1 MKMGKRMVSAW
12 LAGCMCFLLL
22 FGNGC
27 FISAAEPDSAEEE
40 MAKEAI
46 EKAAREDVTIESL
59 DVVYETVDWAVSDEG
74 KRAAAPKARKNEIVL
89 VLDVSGS
96 MGGTPLSQL
105 KKACYN
111 FVDDIL
117 AEDPD
122 VGIGIVTFESRV
134 KTYTFDGEYFT
145 NSRSD
150 LRSVIR
156 NLNASGGTAMNAGM
170 AEADNVLQTY
180 GEAAQ
185 QYLIVMAD
193 GMPNEGAAYSGPG
206 ARYEGTEYVDPEG
219 NAFTH
224 SGSPYCSAI
233 YNTFL
238 GIQSEYIIYSL
249 GYFHSLRGTEKQFAA
264 TFMNDIQ
271 NNGYI
276 EVSDADQIAFSFEGL
291 ADNINT
297 DMVSMSVSSLALKP
311 NETKGLSVVFSDA
324 YTSKD
329 REVTWNSKNPAV
341 AAVDAAGTVTAVGEG
356 TAEITAS
363 VGGYTAVCKVTVTK
377 EKPSG
382 TLKLNILQNEND
394 QSKDRD
400 NYKKASNAIVT
411 HDGVEYK
418 ADSNGQVAVPNYK
431 TGEIQVSKQGF
442 KTRSIAFANLTNNQK
457 IYLQKASDNP
467 SIHAVWVNTVD
478 VLSEDYP
485 VGTES
490 GAISLSVDVDWGNA
504 DSGTL
509 QLGQE
514 ATFVN
519 FPAGKTTLS
528 VPLYETFDV
537 SKDIY
542 LIAKNAKGNTVKR
555 QLAFMLDSAA
565 AGLDGFEVS
574 FGDDIKLKIP
584 EAVPFLGGSELSLD
598 ILQNEILPVT
608 VSVEDGKVKAALGI
622 DIDNTSF
629 DSTTGS
635 DGNKKEEWDS
645 SNACEQLKN
654 LKSNVDDF
662 VKSVKN
668 LKNAKPGSTSSVWD
682 NIKKKYGDDIAKK
695 RGSFGV
701 ESDIQVLGYA
711 EGYLDGNKKIQ
722 LTEAGLYL
730 VISAKADWSGNM
742 SVMVVVVPV
751 PVYWEASVGGEAK
764 AGFNMSYDAGKKK
777 YVPNGEISAK
787 LEGSVGG
794 GLGNTNIATI
804 GGGGK
809 ASISPQIKFY
819 YAKENYFAATLAI
832 NAYFKL
838 TALGIYE
845 KTWEPE
851 GLKKEWTIDNG
862 VESIGLAM
870 EEAFDT
876 NELYQAEDYVVADLS
891 YLDASGASMEAVPA
905 SNTESGYAQ
914 DVLMVQENALS
925 ETSPQIKEFED
936 GKKIAV
942 WFHAPEADVN
952 AVTLYYSYFD
962 GKSWSTPAPVEQDG
976 TPDLNAQLY
985 ISGSDTCMVVWEDT
999 KEALS
1004 GAEDSLQELQ
1014 QVEIQAAEFDFANA
1028 CFSEAVLLNRNPQA
1042 LPSMPVISGDS
1053 GTIHVSWVENSAM
1066 DWFGTK
1072 GTNSILTSTYSGG
1085 QWSEPVVSYDGVEE
1099 AILCLASDTNGQA
1112 YTLAYATDADRDFG
1126 TTSDQ
1131 EIYVNGTKITD
1142 NDVSDR
1148 NVTFENH
1155 VLYWSQEGDILYKKD
1170 ISSPQTE
1177 TVLGEHRFS
1186 YTDYRVVS
1194 DGSTEAVLFLTPD
1207 GLKNS
1212 ILGVIKTKEGWSEPI
1227 QISDP
1232 KDSTEITDFSACW
1245 SDGTLQMLCN
1255 RVNIKGEMDYEH
1267 SAAELYGQTD
1277 LVLTE
1282 YQSGKSVSIQNAVCD
1297 LEEISEGLMEVALL
1311 VKNTSIEN
1319 IAGLH
1324 VAVTDADGR
1333 ILQESDIQNTMQA
1346 GETAEILFPMIVPAE
1361 QIGKTV
1367 TIQATPA
1374 GSSITS
1380 PDGSVDIVLSYED
1393 IAVDNAYWAYDG
1405 KGTVTI
1411 LADVRNNGFQNA
1423 ENIKVNLR
1431 KGSVSGDILQS
1442 AVITKIEA
1450 QSRASIGFDAIPF
1463 EKDTMYYVTAEAPDT
1478 DKNAGNNEDF
1488 VALTDDKTVSG
1499 RTLTGI
1505 TASLGKTNYTAGE
1518 TLKLTDLAVIGTYSD
1533 GSRSNVTADA
1543 AIDTKSVNM
1552 AAAGTYQIRI
1562 SYEGKTAIIS
1572 VVVTKA
1578 DTVQKPDT
1586 NPPAAVTAPAKGTI
1600 LKSGSIQYK
1609 VTSKPGQTATVT
1621 VYKHQKKASVKKVT
1635 IPPTITSNGVKYK
1648 VTAIHT
1654 GVFKNA
1660 KKLQSVV
1667 IGTNITTIGKQAF
1680 YGCKQL
1686 KSITIKTKSLKKVG
1700 SKAFGK
1706 IHAKAAYQVPK
1717 KKYSAY
1723 KKLLTAK
1730 KAGYVKTQKIKKG

>member
-1 MKMGKRMVSAW
+1 MKTGKRIVSAW

-22 FGNGC
+22 LGNRRL
-27 FISAAEPDSAEEE
+27 ISAAETDFAEEE
-40 MAKEAI
+40 MDQVTIEEAV
-46 EKAAREDVTIESL
+46 REDVTIDSL
-59 DVVYETVDWAVSDEG
+59 DVAYETVDWAVSGER
-74 KRAAAPKARKNEIVL
+74 KMEASQKMRKNEIVL

-96 MGGTPLSQL
+96 MGGAPLNQL

-122 VGIGIVTFESRV
+122 VGISIVTFEDRV
-134 KTYTFDGEYFT
+134 RTYTFDGEYFT

-156 NLNASGGTAMNAGM
+156 SLSPLGGTAMNAGL
-170 AEADNVLQTY
+170 AEGDNVLQTY

-193 GMPNEGAAYSGPG
+193 GMPNEGTAYSGPG
-206 ARYEGTEYVDPEG
+206 ARYEGTEYVDPKG
-219 NAFTH
+219 NAFTY
-224 SGSPYCSAI
+224 SGSPYCSAV
-233 YNTFL
+233 YNTFH

-249 GYFHSLRGTEKQFAA
+249 GYFHSLRGTDKQFAA

-276 EVSDADQIAFSFEGL
+276 EVSDADQITFSFEGL

-329 REVTWNSKNPAV
+329 REVTWSTKNPAV
-341 AAVDAAGTVTAVGEG
+341 ASVNENGTVTAVREG

-377 EKPSG
+377 EKTSG
-382 TLKLNILQNEND
+382 TLKLYILQNEND
-394 QSKDRD
+394 QSRDRD

-411 HDGVEYK
+411 YDGVEYK
-418 ADSNGQVAVPNYK
+418 ADSNGQVAVPK
-431 TGEIQVSKQGF
+431 HKSGEIQVSKERF
-442 KTRSIAFANLTNNQK
+442 KTRSIAFANLTDNQK

-467 SIHAVWVNTVD
+467 SIHAVWVNTVN

-485 VGTES
+485 VGSEA
-490 GAISLSVDVDWGNA
+490 GAISISVDVDWGNA

-514 ATFVN
+514 AVFVD

-528 VPLYETFDV
+528 FQIHDAFDV

-555 QLAFMLDSAA
+555 HLSFMLDSAA
-565 AGLDGFEVS
+565 AGMDGFEVS
-574 FGDDIKLKIP
+574 FGDDIKLTIP
-584 EAVPFLGGSELSLD
+584 DAVPFLGGSELSLD

-622 DIDNTSF
+622 DIDKTSY
-629 DSTTGS
+629 DSTIDG
-635 DGNKKEEWDS
+635 DGNKKEEWES
-645 SNACEQLKN
+645 TNVGEQYKN
-654 LKSNVDDF
+654 LKSNVNDF
-662 VKSVKN
+662 VRSVKN
-668 LKNAKPGSTSSVWD
+668 LKNAKPGSVSNTWN

-695 RGSFGV
+695 KGSFGV

-711 EGYLDGNKKIQ
+711 EGYLDENRKIRI
-722 LTEAGLYL
+722 TEAGLYL

-751 PVYWEASVGGEAK
+751 PVYWEASVGGEVK

-809 ASISPQIKFY
+809 ASISPQVKFY
-819 YAKENYFAATLAI
+819 YGKENYYAATLAI

-876 NELYQAEDYVVADLS
+876 KELYRAEDYAVADLS
-891 YLDASGASMEAVPA
+891 YLDEAGASMKAIPA
-905 SNTESGYAQ
+905 SNTENGYAQ

-936 GKKIAV
+936 GKKIAI

-962 GKSWSTPAPVEQDG
+962 GKSWSAPAPVEQDG
-976 TPDLNAQLY
+976 TPDLCAQLY
-985 ISGSDTCMVVWEDT
+985 VSGNDTCMVVWEDT
-999 KEALS
+999 REALS
-1004 GAEDSLQELQ
+1004 EANDSLQELQ

-1028 CFSEAVLLNRNPQA
+1028 RFSEAVSLSSNSQS
-1042 LPSMPVISGDS
+1042 LPSMPVISGDN
-1053 GTIHVSWVENSAM
+1053 GMIHVSWVENSAM
-1066 DWFGTK
+1066 DWFGIK
-1072 GTNSILTSTYSGG
+1072 GTNSILTNTYSGG
-1085 QWSEPVVSYDGVEE
+1085 KWSEPVVSYDGIEG
-1099 AILCLASDTNGQA
+1099 AILCLASDTNGSA
-1112 YTLAYATDADRDFG
+1112 HNLAYAIDADRDFG
-1126 TTSDQ
+1126 TVSDQ
-1131 EIYVNGTKITD
+1131 EIYLNGTKITD
-1142 NDVSDR
+1142 NEVSDR

-1155 VLYWSQEGDILYKKD
+1155 VLYWSQEGDVVYRKD
-1170 ISSPQTE
+1170 LTSPQTE
-1177 TVLGEHRFS
+1177 SVLGEHRFA
-1186 YTDYRVVS
+1186 YTDYRVVC
-1194 DGSTEAVLFLTPD
+1194 DGSTEAVLFLAPD
-1207 GLKNS
+1207 GMKNS
-1212 ILGVIKTKEGWSEPI
+1212 ILGVIKTEEGWSEPI

-1232 KDSTEITDFSACW
+1232 ESSTEITDFSACW
-1245 SDGTLQMLCN
+1245 SEGALQMLCN

-1277 LVLTE
+1277 VLLTE
-1282 YQSGKSVSIQNAVCD
+1282 YRPGQSVSIRDAVFD
-1297 LEEISEGLMEVALL
+1297 TEEIAEGLMEVALS
-1311 VKNTSIEN
+1311 VKNSSIEKMT
-1319 IAGLH
+1319 GLH

-1346 GETAEILFPMIVPAE
+1346 GETAEILFPMVVPTE

-1367 TIQATPA
+1367 SIHVTPT
-1374 GSSITS
+1374 GSSKTL
-1380 PDGSVDIVLSYED
+1380 PDGGVDIVLSYED
-1393 IAVDNAYWAYDG
+1393 IAVDHAYWAYDG
-1405 KGTVTI
+1405 NGTVTV
-1411 LADVRNNGFQNA
+1411 LADVTNNGFENA
-1423 ENIKVNLR
+1423 ENVKVNLR
-1431 KGSVSGDILQS
+1431 KGSASGDILQS

-1450 QSRASIGFDAIPF
+1450 QSKVSIGFDAVPF
-1463 EKDTMYYVTAEAPDT
+1463 EKDTMYYVTADAPGT
-1478 DKNAGNNEDF
+1478 DKNAGNNDDF
-1488 VALTDDKTVSG
+1488 VALSNDKAVSG
-1499 RTLTGI
+1499 RTLTSI

-1518 TLKLTDLAVIGTYSD
+1518 TLTLNDLAVIGTYSD

-1543 AIDTKSVNM
+1543 VIDTNSVNM
-1552 AAAGTYQIRI
+1552 AVEGTYQILI
-1562 SYEGKTAIIS
+1562 SYEGKTAAVPI
-1572 VVVTKA
+1572 VVTKA
-1578 DTVQKPDT
+1578 AEVQKPGT
-1586 NPPAAVTAPAKGTI
+1586 NPPVTAPTKGKI
-1600 LKSGSIQYK
+1600 LKSGDIQYK
-1609 VTSKPGQTATVT
+1609 VTSNPGQTATVT
-1621 VYKHQKKASVKKVT
+1621 VLKHQKKASVRKVI
-1635 IPPTITSNGVKYK
+1635 IPAVVTSNGVKYK
-1648 VTAIHT
+1648 VTAINT
-1654 GVFKNA
+1654 GVFQDA
-1660 KKLQSVV
+1660 KKLQSVT
-1667 IGTNITTIGKQAF
+1667 IGTNVTTIGKKAF
-1680 YGCKQL
+1680 YGCKKL
-1686 KSITIKTKSLKKVG
+1686 KSVTIKSKSLKKVG

-1706 IHAKAAYQVPK
+1706 IHTKATYKVPK
-1717 KKYSAY
+1717 KKYNAY
-1723 KKLLTAK
+1723 KKLLSAK